1 MPLIRMRCRLLEE
14 DGVVIAL
21 SDNLEASIM
30 ATMICKE
37 MEIPL
42 VLAKAKDKLQ
52 GEILKRVGADRVV
65 YPEIEMGSRVAKNLV
80 AKEFMDWIALSNDY
94 SMVEVAV
101 PERWVGKNLVELK
114 VRDRFGINVVG
125 IIVDGKVDVTPDPQD
140 PLPGDGILIVIG
152 SNDILEKFDSKKK

>member
-1 MPLIRMRCRLLEE
+1 M
-14 DGVVIAL
+14 
-21 SDNLEASIM
+21 
-30 ATMICKE
+30 
-37 MEIPL
+37 
-42 VLAKAKDKLQ
+42 
-52 GEILKRVGADRVV
+52 